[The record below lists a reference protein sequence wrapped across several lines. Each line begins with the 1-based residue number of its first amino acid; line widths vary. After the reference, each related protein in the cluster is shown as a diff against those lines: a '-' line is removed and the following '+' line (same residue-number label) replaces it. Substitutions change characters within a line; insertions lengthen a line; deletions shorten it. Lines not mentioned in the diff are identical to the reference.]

1 MRIYLDLLNKE
12 KRSLLLRY
20 ASFKMLIMIFLA
32 VYYMYVNS
40 IINSSAWTMGL
51 ATFSFIKLLFVVA
64 VFSIVY
70 SFMLISAF
78 VANVYDYEVIYSA
91 SLMLINSIFGTNVSR
106 LNDILVGN
114 ITLSISDLL
123 LMILGFLLWI
133 SVFYNISFVA
143 KGKVSHF
150 MWSLAIILLTLVGLE
165 AMGQANIVVSEW
177 PPASISDLITNSVV
191 ILAMLTFF
199 IIEICGNLAYAA
211 TIIDEY
217 YKKIDRLSKSFRE
230 ILMGQIQSE
239 LVASERESESVS
251 KLRLSPLALL
261 MLRGYSG
268 MYALEETGEE
278 LSSKVAGLIRSEGKN
293 DREFVTSI
301 LGLKSVPRF
310 TTTILSIITGL
321 LVKLPLAIL
330 LTLLAFILASSFG
343 SLYPEL
349 VEVRTPAFS
358 LIIFTLIVVLFY
370 LFGDSIARRKF
381 G

>member
-1 MRIYLDLLNKE
+1 MRIYLDLLNRE
-12 KRSLLLRY
+12 RRSLLLRY
-20 ASFKMLIMIFLA
+20 ASFKMLIVIFL
-32 VYYMYVNS
+32 VTYYMYINS
-40 IINSSAWTMGL
+40 IINSNAWTMGL
-51 ATFSFIKLLFVVA
+51 VAFSFIKLLFVVA

-78 VANVYDYEVIYSA
+78 AANVYDYEVIYSA

-106 LNDILVGN
+106 LNNILVGN
-114 ITLSISDLL
+114 VTLSIGDLL

-165 AMGQANIVVSEW
+165 AMGQANIMVSEW
-177 PPASISDLITNSVV
+177 PPASVSDLITNSVV

-230 ILMGQIQSE
+230 ILMGQIRSE
-239 LVASERESESVS
+239 LVTSERESESVS

-310 TTTILSIITGL
+310 TTTVLSIITGL

-330 LTLLAFILASSFG
+330 LTLLAFILANSFG
-343 SLYPEL
+343 SLYPEPVSYTHL
-349 VEVRTPAFS
+349 
-358 LIIFTLIVVLFY
+358 TLPTN
-370 LFGDSIARRKF
+370 
-381 G
+381 

>member
-239 LVASERESESVS
+239 VVASERESESVS

>member
-12 KRSLLLRY
+12 RRSLLLRY
-20 ASFKMLIMIFLA
+20 ASFKMLIVIFLA
-32 VYYMYVNS
+32 AYYMYINS

-91 SLMLINSIFGTNVSR
+91 SLMLVNSIFRTNVSR

-217 YKKIDRLSKSFRE
+217 YKKIDRLSKIFRE

-239 LVASERESESVS
+239 SVASERESESVS

-278 LSSKVAGLIRSEGKN
+278 LSSKVAGLVRSEGKN

-349 VEVRTPAFS
+349 VEIRTPAFS

-370 LFGDSIARRKF
+370 LFGDFIARRKL

>member
-1 MRIYLDLLNKE
+1 MRIYLDLLNRE
-12 KRSLLLRY
+12 RRSLLLRY
-20 ASFKMLIMIFLA
+20 ASFKMLIVIFL
-32 VYYMYVNS
+32 VTYYMYINS
-40 IINSSAWTMGL
+40 IINSNAWTMGL
-51 ATFSFIKLLFVVA
+51 VAFSFIKLLFVVA

-78 VANVYDYEVIYSA
+78 AANVYDYEVIYSA

-106 LNDILVGN
+106 LNNILVGN
-114 ITLSISDLL
+114 VTLSIGDLL

-165 AMGQANIVVSEW
+165 AMGQANIMVSEW
-177 PPASISDLITNSVV
+177 PPASVSDLITNSVV

-230 ILMGQIQSE
+230 ILMGQIRSE
-239 LVASERESESVS
+239 LVTSERESESVS

-310 TTTILSIITGL
+310 TTTVLSIITGL

-330 LTLLAFILASSFG
+330 LTLLAFILANSFG

-349 VEVRTPAFS
+349 VEIRTPAFS
-358 LIIFTLIVVLFY
+358 LIILTLIVVLFY
-370 LFGDSIARRKF
+370 LFGDFIARRKF
-381 G
+381 R